1 MSKVLLFFT
10 LCVAGIACFILLLP
24 HTRSLPL
31 LVLGVGLG
39 VIALPMIVIALP
51 KKPSAYQD
59 DHLNGDQS
67 AFDDD

>member
-51 KKPSAYQD
+51 KKPGANQG
-59 DHLNGDQS
+59 DHGHSDMG